1 MSAFLG
7 PIHFWL
13 YNKIKIQNDIIESII
28 SLSESNNLN
37 IRSKVYELYGDGDL
51 PPLDE
56 VIDVTNI
63 HGWLQER
70 VSVVENKLAYA
81 VTALL
86 KENPLLIDELKQ
98 IFYDKGSESSELCNE
113 SSINDAF
120 KSVNDTL
127 LDGMPCDHANVLL
140 SQEENEIIWRREIC
154 VHQSYWDANGGDI
167 NTYYLLRDEF
177 IKGLL
182 ADTDVVYQK
191 EDDRISKIYRR

>member
-13 YNKIKIQNDIIESII
+13 YNKIKIQNDIIEDII

-37 IRSKVYELYGDGDL
+37 IRNKVYELYGDGDL

-63 HGWLQER
+63 HGWLQEK
-70 VSVVENKLAYA
+70 VSVVENKLSYA

-86 KENPLLIDELKQ
+86 KENPQLIDDLKQ
-98 IFYDKGSESSELCNE
+98 IFYDKGSEASKLSND
-113 SSINDAF
+113 SSIDDAF
-120 KSVNDTL
+120 KVFNDTL

-154 VHQSYWDANGGDI
+154 VHQKYWDANSGDI

-182 ADTDVVYQK
+182 TDTDVIYQK
-191 EDDRISKIYRR
+191 DDDKISRIYRR